1 MKKFTG
7 IIAGLMIMAFALAGC
22 GSSKLGENYSE
33 DKLKA
38 AAESV
43 IENTSEGNYKAVL
56 EGASDELKAVLSEA
70 KLKEVW
76 DLYGE
81 KGKLEEITK
90 MKFEEKDGYGVVT
103 AIAKYEK
110 KKIQFTLSYNEDM
123 ELSGF
128 WLR

>member
-1 MKKFTG
+1 MKKIIG
-7 IIAGLMIMAFALAGC
+7 IIAGIMFMVLALAGC
-22 GSSKLGENYSE
+22 RSSKLGENYSE
-33 DKLKA
+33 EELRS

-43 IENTSEGNYKAVL
+43 IENTSEENYKAVL
-56 EGASDELKAVLSEA
+56 EGASDELKAALSEA

-81 KGKLEEITK
+81 KGKLEEISK

-103 AIAKYEK
+103 AIAEYEK

-123 ELSGF
+123 QLSGF